1 MTSENYKEI
10 FQLIKDDT
18 TIENTKLK
26 TNSTQ
31 TKTSSCKWLF
41 INKEIIQEFC
51 WWVLFFLLNN
61 EQLKIYFLSCFCLL
75 VSFFSNH
82 LSDFFSPQKLLIK
95 SSIH

>member
-51 WWVLFFLLNN
+51 
-61 EQLKIYFLSCFCLL
+61 
-75 VSFFSNH
+75 
-82 LSDFFSPQKLLIK
+82 
-95 SSIH
+95 